1 MSEKIIDNICIL
13 KAFSKRSQ
21 KIRIEY
27 DSDASFPEKQ
37 CAMTLLAARP

>member
-13 KAFSKRSQ
+13 KVFSKRSQ

-27 DSDASFPEKQ
+27 DSDGMFP
-37 CAMTLLAARP
+37 